1 MKENLSFGKD
11 EMPIDK
17 KNKNE
22 EFDILANYPS
32 PKKPR
37 LVGRFES
44 IKNRIIAS
52 YRDKDF
58 FDGDRSNSYGGYK
71 YDGRWKSIA
80 ESMVSEYQL
89 KSGSRILHI
98 GCEKGFLLSD
108 LLDLNS
114 QFDLY
119 EAGKLC
125 LRNKQFYGAV
135 RGKIKFSEYRNL
147 DFENGFLIWLLRLD
161 RFIL

>member
-1 MKENLSFGKD
+1 MR
-11 EMPIDK
+11 
-17 KNKNE
+17 
-22 EFDILANYPS
+22 EFDILTNYPS

-37 LVGRFES
+37 LVGKDLRS

-58 FDGDRSNSYGGYK
+58 FDGDRSNGYGGYK

-89 KSGSRILHI
+89 KSGIRILHRMR
-98 GCEKGFLLSD
+98 KGFLLSD

-119 EAGKLC
+119 AWK
-125 LRNKQFYGAV
+125 A
-135 RGKIKFSEYRNL
+135 
-147 DFENGFLIWLLRLD
+147 LLTQ
-161 RFIL
+161 